1 MNEERKIP
9 IVAIVGAPN
18 VGKSALINR
27 ICPGER
33 LVVNKI
39 PGSTRDR
46 KYISAEWRGVNFNI
60 VDTGGLDFESKDL
73 MSKMVLKQA
82 KIAVDESTIVLFVVD
97 VKAGVTI
104 LDELLTS
111 FLKKSN
117 KDIILVVNKVDDP
130 EDNISH
136 LQFYSLSI
144 GEPRP
149 ISALHG
155 LGIGELLDMLLE
167 KIAEKSK
174 IEKKEKLIPKI
185 KEKEIEIERVK
196 ETENSIA
203 IIGKPNVGKS
213 SLFNSI
219 IGEER
224 AIVHHKPGTTR
235 DTVDTYF
242 QWKGDIYKF
251 IDTAGLRRKWKKAE
265 KVDQYSMVRTYRVLE
280 KSNLAVLVIDS
291 IETLS
296 KQDVRIATGAWKRNC
311 SLIIALNKWD
321 IVDEERS
328 NLIYYELA
336 EKFPFLPPIPAL
348 QISAKTGLGIEKLL
362 KSISVLFKERNKK
375 ISTSNLNL
383 FASEINIESKA
394 PSKEGRVPQIKY
406 ITQIDVSPPK
416 FMVFLNVKKVDDRR
430 FRKFLENKIRKKFGF
445 EGTPIKILLRR
456 KT

>member
-1 MNEERKIP
+1 MKKVKKIP
-9 IVAIVGAPN
+9 KIAIIGAPN
-18 VGKSALINR
+18 VGKSTLINR

-60 VDTGGLDFESKDL
+60 VDTGGLDFKSKDL
-73 MSKMVLKQA
+73 ILKMVLEQA
-82 KIAVDESTIVLFVVD
+82 KIAVDESPIILFIVD
-97 VKAGVTI
+97 VKAGVTP
-104 LDELLTS
+104 LDELLSS

-117 KDIILVVNKVDDP
+117 KTIILVVNKVDNP

-136 LQFYSLSI
+136 LPFYSLSI
-144 GEPRP
+144 GEPHP

-155 LGIGELLDMLLE
+155 LGIGELLDKLLE
-167 KIAEKSK
+167 KIIEKYK
-174 IEKKEKLIPKI
+174 IEKREKLIPKI
-185 KEKEIEIERVK
+185 KPKEIITKKAE
-196 ETENSIA
+196 ETEYSIA

-213 SLFNSI
+213 SLFNTI

-235 DTVDTYF
+235 DSVDTYF
-242 QWKGDIYKF
+242 HWKGDIYKF

-265 KVDQYSMVRTYRVLE
+265 KVEQYSMVRTYRVLE
-280 KSNLAVLVIDS
+280 QSNLAVLVIDVT
-291 IETLS
+291 ETIS
-296 KQDVRIATGAWKRNC
+296 KQDVRITTEAWKRNC
-311 SLIIALNKWD
+311 SIIIAINKWD

-336 EKFPFLPPIPAL
+336 KKLPFLPSLPI
-348 QISAKTGLGIEKLL
+348 IRTSTKTGLGIEKLL
-362 KSISVLFKERNKK
+362 KTISKIFKERNKK
-375 ISTSNLNL
+375 IRTSNLNS
-383 FASEINIESKA
+383 FASKINKESRA
-394 PSKEGRVPQIKY
+394 PSKAGRVPQIRY
-406 ITQIDVSPPK
+406 ITQKDVFPPK
-416 FMVFLNVKKVDDRR
+416 FVVFLNVKKIDYRR
-430 FRKFLENKIRKKFGF
+430 FNKFLEKEIREEFGF